1 MKLPPKRF
9 LMVAAAATMLSLSA
23 ACGAGGDKA
32 AICEKATKALQEFGQ
47 TATTSSSG
55 NFDAFNS
62 AAKKLGSELETLAG
76 QADGELKTTLS
87 SMATA
92 WGSLQVD
99 TSDLLRILSASFR
112 SVDARRAGRPRS
124 ARRFR
129 LSSFA

>member
-9 LMVAAAATMLSLSA
+9 LMVAAAAMMLSLSA

-99 TSDLLRILSASFR
+99 TSDLAGSASKMLEA
-112 SVDARRAGRPRS
+112 SQQASEQTKKLVS
-124 ARRFR
+124 AC
-129 LSSFA
+129 S